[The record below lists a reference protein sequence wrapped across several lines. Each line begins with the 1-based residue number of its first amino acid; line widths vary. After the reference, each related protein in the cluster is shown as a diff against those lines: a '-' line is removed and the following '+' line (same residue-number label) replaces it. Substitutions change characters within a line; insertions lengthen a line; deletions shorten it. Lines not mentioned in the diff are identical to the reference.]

1 VPPNGIVGLYWRIL
15 KVKKLFRNAPPRWRI
30 KSTKQIYSSDLIKLF
45 EDTLDLDGED
55 KIYIRAIRRNY
66 STIVPFISENELL
79 VIRSYRHLVDSIQL
93 EAPSGYIEDGE
104 SPDQAAKRELEE
116 ETGYEAKK
124 IVSLGHY
131 TLDYSMFE
139 QKGNVFAAYDLVNNI
154 EAKSKQSLGK
164 MEKIE
169 IVIITVEEIKQLLS
183 EGKIL
188 NAASIVA
195 FHKALDFHERYII

>member
-1 VPPNGIVGLYWRIL
+1 MV
-15 KVKKLFRNAPPRWRI
+15 
-30 KSTKQIYSSDLIKLF
+30 QLF
-45 EDTLDLDGED
+45 EDTLDLNGED
-55 KIYIRAIRRNY
+55 KIYIRAVRRNY
-66 STIVPFISENELL
+66 STIVPFISKNELL

-104 SPDQAAKRELEE
+104 TPDQAAKRELEE

-124 IVSLGHY
+124 IVSLGYY

-139 QKGNVFAAYDLVNNI
+139 QKGNIFAAYDLVNNI
-154 EAKSKQSLGK
+154 DGKSKKCLGK

-169 IVIITVEEIKQLLS
+169 TDIITVYEIKQLLS

-195 FHKALDFHERYII
+195 FHKALDFHERYSI

>member
-1 VPPNGIVGLYWRIL
+1 M
-15 KVKKLFRNAPPRWRI
+15 FRNAPPGWRI
-30 KSTKQIYSSDLIKLF
+30 KSTKQIYSNDLIKLF

-66 STIVPFISENELL
+66 STIVPFISKNELL
-79 VIRSYRHLVDSIQL
+79 VIRSYRHLVDSIQV
-93 EAPSGYIEDGE
+93 EAPSGYIEDAE
-104 SPDQAAKRELEE
+104 SPDQAAKRELQE

-124 IVSLGHY
+124 IVSLGYY
-131 TLDYSMFE
+131 TLDYTMFE
-139 QKGNVFAAYDLVNNI
+139 QKGNVFAAYDLVDNNTA
-154 EAKSKQSLGK
+154 EGKSKKQSLGK

-169 IVIITVEEIKQLLS
+169 TDIVTIDRIKQLLY

-195 FHKALDFHERYII
+195 FHKALDFHERYIR

>member
-1 VPPNGIVGLYWRIL
+1 
-15 KVKKLFRNAPPRWRI
+15 LFRNAPPGWRI
-30 KSTKQIYSSDLIKLF
+30 KSTKQIYSNDLIKLF

-66 STIVPFISENELL
+66 STIVPFISKNELL
-79 VIRSYRHLVDSIQL
+79 VIRSYRHLVDSIQV
-93 EAPSGYIEDGE
+93 EAPSGYIEDAE
-104 SPDQAAKRELEE
+104 SPDQAAKRELQE

-124 IVSLGHY
+124 IVSLGYY
-131 TLDYSMFE
+131 TLDYTMFE
-139 QKGNVFAAYDLVNNI
+139 QKGNVFAAYDLIDNNTA
-154 EAKSKQSLGK
+154 EGKSKKQSLGK

-169 IVIITVEEIKQLLS
+169 TDIVTIDGLKQLLS

-195 FHKALDFHERYII
+195 FHKALDFHERYIR

>member
-1 VPPNGIVGLYWRIL
+1 M
-15 KVKKLFRNAPPRWRI
+15 FRNAPPGWRI
-30 KSTKQIYSSDLIKLF
+30 KSTKQIYSNDLIKLF

-66 STIVPFISENELL
+66 STIVPFISKNELL
-79 VIRSYRHLVDSIQL
+79 VIRSYRHLVDSIQV
-93 EAPSGYIEDGE
+93 EAPSGYIEDAE
-104 SPDQAAKRELEE
+104 SPDQAAKRELQE

-124 IVSLGHY
+124 IVSLGYY
-131 TLDYSMFE
+131 TLDYTMFE
-139 QKGNVFAAYDLVNNI
+139 QKGNVFAAYDLIDNNTA
-154 EAKSKQSLGK
+154 EGKSKKQSLGK

-169 IVIITVEEIKQLLS
+169 TDIVTIDGIKQLLS

-195 FHKALDFHERYII
+195 FHKALDFHERYIR

>member
-1 VPPNGIVGLYWRIL
+1 M
-15 KVKKLFRNAPPRWRI
+15 FRNGPPGWRI
-30 KSTKQIYSSDLIKLF
+30 KSSKKIYSHHLITLF
-45 EDTLDLDGED
+45 EDTLDLNGED
-55 KIYIRAIRRNY
+55 RIYIRAIRRNY
-66 STIVPFISENELL
+66 STIVPFISKNEL
-79 VIRSYRHLVDSIQL
+79 VIIRSYRHLVDAIQV

-104 SPDQAAKRELEE
+104 SPYEAAKRELKE
-116 ETGYEAKK
+116 ETGYEAQK

-139 QKGNVFAAYDLVNNI
+139 QNGNIFAAYDLLTNK

-169 IVIITVEEIKQLLS
+169 VDIISIDQIKRLLY

-188 NAASIVA
+188 NAASIAA
-195 FHKALDFHERYII
+195 FYKALDFHERYII

>member
-1 VPPNGIVGLYWRIL
+1 LEPSSS
-15 KVKKLFRNAPPRWRI
+15 KVNKLFRNAPPGRRI
-30 KSTKQIYSSDLIKLF
+30 KSTKQIYSNDLIKLF

-66 STIVPFISENELL
+66 STIVPFISKNELL
-79 VIRSYRHLVDSIQL
+79 VIRSYRHLVDSIQV
-93 EAPSGYIEDGE
+93 EAPSGYIEDAE
-104 SPDQAAKRELEE
+104 SPDQAAKRELQE

-124 IVSLGHY
+124 IVSLGYY
-131 TLDYSMFE
+131 TLDYTMFE
-139 QKGNVFAAYDLVNNI
+139 QKGNVFAAYDLVDNNTA
-154 EAKSKQSLGK
+154 EGKSKKQSLGK

-169 IVIITVEEIKQLLS
+169 TDIVTIDGIKQLLS

-195 FHKALDFHERYII
+195 FHKALDFHERYIR

>member
-1 VPPNGIVGLYWRIL
+1 
-15 KVKKLFRNAPPRWRI
+15 LFRNAPPGWRI
-30 KSTKQIYSSDLIKLF
+30 KSTKQIYSNDLIKLF

-66 STIVPFISENELL
+66 STIVPFISKNELL
-79 VIRSYRHLVDSIQL
+79 IIRSYRHLVDSIQV
-93 EAPSGYIEDGE
+93 EAPSGYIEDAE
-104 SPDQAAKRELEE
+104 SPDQAAKRELQE

-124 IVSLGHY
+124 IVSLGYY
-131 TLDYSMFE
+131 TLDYTMFE
-139 QKGNVFAAYDLVNNI
+139 QKGNVFAAYDLVDNNTA
-154 EAKSKQSLGK
+154 EGKSKKQSLGK

-169 IVIITVEEIKQLLS
+169 TDIVTIDGIKQLLS

-195 FHKALDFHERYII
+195 FHKALDFHERYIR